1 MLFLVTVDDPM
12 SDAHHSGVIK
22 SFNSMSFLL
31 LKKVNDSF
39 LLLLHTFYGVKIV
52 TDPWTNFFRDTWK
65 IAVQHKRWHVSFLLL
80 VSGPFLL
87 VCSNKV

>member
-52 TDPWTNFFRDTWK
+52 TDP
-65 IAVQHKRWHVSFLLL
+65 
-80 VSGPFLL
+80 
-87 VCSNKV
+87 